1 MLVKPFKIKLA
12 EKYLGKEE
20 LSILDIGAGSHS
32 ATITKQW
39 FPKCHYT
46 GVDITKSYDN
56 DETDIKN
63 MDEFIEMDLTKLEFS
78 SIPDNRYDL
87 IVMSHVIEHLH
98 NGDKVISGLI
108 SKLKK
113 DGIIYLEFPSERS
126 VNFPSKRETLNFY
139 DDPTHCRVFSLKEVS
154 GILIKKD
161 LKILSAGVRRQWINI
176 VLMPFKII
184 FQSIIKGYVRG
195 GVYWDY
201 YGFAE
206 YVCARKSAEGQIRP
220 VGIK

>member
-12 EKYLGKEE
+12 EKYLAKDDI
-20 LSILDIGAGSHS
+20 SILDVGAGSHS
-32 ATITKQW
+32 ATITKEW

-46 GVDITKSYDN
+46 GIDMANYQN
-56 DETDIKN
+56 DEADFKA
-63 MDEFIEMDLTKLEFS
+63 MDEFIEMDLTKLEFGK
-78 SIPDNRYDL
+78 IPENKFDM

-98 NGDKVISGLI
+98 NGDKVIEGLI

-113 DGIIYLEFPSERS
+113 GGIIYLEFPSERS

-139 DDPTHCRVFSLKEVS
+139 DDPTHCRIYSVKEVS
-154 GILIKKD
+154 RL
-161 LKILSAGVRRQWINI
+161 LAENHLNILSSGIRRQIVNI
-176 VLMPFKII
+176 LLMPFKIVY
-184 FQSIIKGYVRG
+184 QSITKGYVRG

-206 YVCARKSAEGQIRP
+206 YVCARK
-220 VGIK
+220 